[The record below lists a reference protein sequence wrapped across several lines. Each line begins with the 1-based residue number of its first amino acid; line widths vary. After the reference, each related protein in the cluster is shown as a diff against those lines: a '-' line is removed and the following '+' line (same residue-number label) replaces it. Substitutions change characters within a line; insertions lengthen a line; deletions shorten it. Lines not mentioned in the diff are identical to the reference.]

1 MELRSQVQA
10 ATEKV
15 GPGSPRALHPSLRPA
30 PLPVSMVWPL
40 ATVWP
45 FAAQPP
51 ARVCH
56 RASLPGP
63 GHSSGA
69 GPGWMG
75 EVPAVH
81 GAGTTSC
88 FFLGGHLGSKP
99 DLLGPEP
106 PDRLPDR
113 TTGWCPH
120 EESNQTQHHSEQAPL
135 GPGFPL
141 LPACAHKAPV
151 AQKLGAAPM
160 HAGDLSGELQPTWC
174 TQVERRQ
181 VAVSGLR
188 PEPSG
193 PTYVGGHT
201 QV

>member
-1 MELRSQVQA
+1 MPETGQGAPRKNQDRSSEPPAMRHPTRDGRGEEQNPW
-10 ATEKV
+10 
-15 GPGSPRALHPSLRPA
+15 GRDHLLLFPRGSPGQQARPA
-30 PLPVSMVWPL
+30 G
-40 ATVWP
+40 
-45 FAAQPP
+45 
-51 ARVCH
+51 ARTP
-56 RASLPGP
+56 RP
-63 GHSSGA
+63 
-69 GPGWMG
+69 
-75 EVPAVH
+75 
-81 GAGTTSC
+81 
-88 FFLGGHLGSKP
+88 
-99 DLLGPEP
+99 PEP
-106 PDRLPDR
+106 PDR

-151 AQKLGAAPM
+151 AQELGAAPM